1 MLFHTFRSQAERR
14 RQGGSCFV
22 ELQFC
27 RMPPGTPVRRLVDVD
42 SIRNWMD
49 DSLYVDDETA
59 LYREYGRF
67 FTGGVYNN
75 LRRGPVDLYG
85 INYYESAMIDP
96 LMERLRRE
104 QPPEYETLLGWLERA
119 KDYNGFYILGI

>member
-1 MLFHTFRSQAERR
+1 MLFQTFRSQAERR

>member
-1 MLFHTFRSQAERR
+1 MLFQTFRSQAERR

-75 LRRGPVDLYG
+75 LRRGPADLYG
-85 INYYESAMIDP
+85 INYYEPAMIDP

-104 QPPEYETLLGWLERA
+104 QPPEYETLMGWLERA

>member
-75 LRRGPVDLYG
+75 LRRGPADLYG
-85 INYYESAMIDP
+85 INYYEPAMIDP

>member
-27 RMPPGTPVRRLVDVD
+27 RMPPGTPVRRLVDVN

-85 INYYESAMIDP
+85 INYYESAMIEP
-96 LMERLRRE
+96 LMEQLRRE

>member
-1 MLFHTFRSQAERR
+1 MLFQTFRSQAERR

-49 DSLYVDDETA
+49 DSLYVDDETV

-104 QPPEYETLLGWLERA
+104 QPPEYETLMSWLERA

>member
-1 MLFHTFRSQAERR
+1 MLFQTFRSQAERR

-49 DSLYVDDETA
+49 DSLYVDDETV

-104 QPPEYETLLGWLERA
+104 QPPEYETLMSWLERA
-119 KDYNGFYILGI
+119 KDYTGFYILGI

>member
-27 RMPPGTPVRRLVDVD
+27 GMPPGTPVRRLVDVD

>member
-1 MLFHTFRSQAERR
+1 MLFQTFRSQAERR

-49 DSLYVDDETA
+49 DSLYVDDETV

-104 QPPEYETLLGWLERA
+104 QPPEYERLLGWLERA

>member
-1 MLFHTFRSQAERR
+1 MLFQTFRSQAERR

-49 DSLYVDDETA
+49 DSLYVDDETV

-85 INYYESAMIDP
+85 INYYESAMIEP
-96 LMERLRRE
+96 LMEQLRRE

>member
-1 MLFHTFRSQAERR
+1 MLFQTFRSQAERR

-49 DSLYVDDETA
+49 DSLYVDDETV

-104 QPPEYETLLGWLERA
+104 QPPEYETLMGWLERA

>member
-49 DSLYVDDETA
+49 DSLYVDDETV

-104 QPPEYETLLGWLERA
+104 QPPEYETLMSWLERA

>member
-1 MLFHTFRSQAERR
+1 MLFQTFRSQAERR

-104 QPPEYETLLGWLERA
+104 QPPEYETLMSWLERA

>member
-104 QPPEYETLLGWLERA
+104 QPPEYETLLGWLEHA

>member
-1 MLFHTFRSQAERR
+1 MLFQTFRSQAERR

-104 QPPEYETLLGWLERA
+104 QPLEYETLLGWLERA

>member
-1 MLFHTFRSQAERR
+1 MLFQTFRSQAERR

-27 RMPPGTPVRRLVDVD
+27 RMPPGTPVRILVDVD

-49 DSLYVDDETA
+49 DSLYVDDETV

-104 QPPEYETLLGWLERA
+104 QPPEYETLMSWLERA

>member
-1 MLFHTFRSQAERR
+1 MLFQTFRSQAERR

-49 DSLYVDDETA
+49 DSLYVDDETV

-75 LRRGPVDLYG
+75 LRRGPADLYG
-85 INYYESAMIDP
+85 INYYEPAMIDP

-104 QPPEYETLLGWLERA
+104 QPPEYETLMGWLERA

>member
-1 MLFHTFRSQAERR
+1 MLFQTFRSQAERR

-49 DSLYVDDETA
+49 DSLYVDDETV

-75 LRRGPVDLYG
+75 LRRGPADLYG
-85 INYYESAMIDP
+85 INYYEPAMIDP

>member
-1 MLFHTFRSQAERR
+1 MLFQTFRSQAERR

-85 INYYESAMIDP
+85 INYYESAMIEP
-96 LMERLRRE
+96 LMEQLRRE

>member
-67 FTGGVYNN
+67 FAGGVYNN

-104 QPPEYETLLGWLERA
+104 QPPEYGTLLGWLERA

>member
-1 MLFHTFRSQAERR
+1 MLFQTFRSQAERR

-49 DSLYVDDETA
+49 DSLYVDDETV

>member
-1 MLFHTFRSQAERR
+1 MLFHTFRSQEERR

-27 RMPPGTPVRRLVDVD
+27 RMPPGTPVRILVDVD

-75 LRRGPVDLYG
+75 LRRGPADLYG
-85 INYYESAMIDP
+85 INYYEPAMIDP